1 VGTQTILDCAG
12 NYFHYSSGNSDS
24 IWWLGCRNA
33 LCLLYILMSFFKK
46 YKTIY
51 FQLIGFIILY
61 YRFEKIILLLFCIA
75 LALLPLVFPK
85 IALKYV
91 LFFEKLLNLIGN
103 LVKDIL
109 FTFVFCF
116 IIIPISFIKR
126 IFGKKSK
133 PQQTKSIDLKKMW

>member
-1 VGTQTILDCAG
+1 
-12 NYFHYSSGNSDS
+12 
-24 IWWLGCRNA
+24 
-33 LCLLYILMSFFKK
+33 MSFFKK